1 MPSTRECATKRT
13 LLGAGPTSR
22 ITSGGELI
30 TKAVALT
37 PLGVTLPAPTIPA
50 ALERIIGVLLLLL
63 LLPVSQLVN
72 IALLH
77 VHNQKKKKGKQQKKC
92 KQTSLILWRDFRG
105 KDDEERRTKGAGA
118 PTRRASKVKSFAELM
133 ADGRASPVFI
143 LPGKPEQQQ
152 HAACSSSFVLSPSSF
167 GPGIRCHSFSLVG
180 RIDTFWE
187 LNSKNALHMVFV
199 EIINH

>member
-63 LLPVSQLVN
+63 PVSQLVN

-77 VHNQKKKKGKQQKKC
+77 VHNQKKKKKAEKQQKKRNAN
-92 KQTSLILWRDFRG
+92 KQAEFCGEIFVARTTRN
-105 KDDEERRTKGAGA
+105 DERK
-118 PTRRASKVKSFAELM
+118 
-133 ADGRASPVFI
+133 
-143 LPGKPEQQQ
+143 EQEHQRV
-152 HAACSSSFVLSPSSF
+152 ARP
-167 GPGIRCHSFSLVG
+167 
-180 RIDTFWE
+180 
-187 LNSKNALHMVFV
+187 K
-199 EIINH
+199 

>member
-30 TKAVALT
+30 TKAEALT

-77 VHNQKKKKGKQQKKC
+77 VHNQKKKKKSRK
-92 KQTSLILWRDFRG
+92 T
-105 KDDEERRTKGAGA
+105 TK
-118 PTRRASKVKSFAELM
+118 
-133 ADGRASPVFI
+133 
-143 LPGKPEQQQ
+143 
-152 HAACSSSFVLSPSSF
+152 
-167 GPGIRCHSFSLVG
+167 
-180 RIDTFWE
+180 
-187 LNSKNALHMVFV
+187 KNANKQAEFCGEIFV
-199 EIINH
+199 ARTTRNDERKEQEHQRVARPK